1 MQGLGLLIGAVFMD
15 FRRSIV
21 AVVITLLT
29 MMLLGG
35 FYVQNLV
42 FWIRWAEYLSFITY
56 SYDAALYFQFTPD
69 TYFMYVA
76 CKCEHFSQKYI
87 IIIL

>member
-1 MQGLGLLIGAVFMD
+1 MD

-21 AVVITLLT
+21 AVAVILLT

-42 FWIRWAEYLSFITY
+42 FWIQWAEYLSFFAY
-56 SYDAALYFQFTPD
+56 TPMMLLS
-69 TYFMYVA
+69 TFSSLQIPTSGMYTCTA
-76 CKCEHFSQKYI
+76 CCENFSQKYI
-87 IIIL
+87 I

>member
-1 MQGLGLLIGAVFMD
+1 MD

-21 AVVITLLT
+21 AMAVILLT

-42 FWIRWAEYLSFITY
+42 FWIQWVEYLSFFAY

-69 TYFMYVA
+69 TYFRYVY
-76 CKCEHFSQKYI
+76 SM
-87 IIIL
+87 L